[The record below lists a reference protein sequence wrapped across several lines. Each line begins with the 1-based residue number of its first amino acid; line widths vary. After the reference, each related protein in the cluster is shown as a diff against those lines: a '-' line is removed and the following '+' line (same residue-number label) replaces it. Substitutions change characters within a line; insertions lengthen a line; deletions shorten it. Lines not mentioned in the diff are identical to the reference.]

1 MELEILHT
9 KVCIIGAGPAGAAT
23 AIFLGREMVE
33 HIILDAASFP
43 RDKVCGDG
51 LDLKAIT
58 MLNHIDKDILQNELR
73 EDGDIQACWGFRLI
87 NPKGRYTEF
96 VFNPAEGNEKKPPYG
111 VCKRFALDN
120 ILVEKMNKKYS
131 TFLQKTKATKIER
144 IDGKWKI
151 LTQQKDKKKIEI
163 NCDLLV
169 GADGDHSVVLKHIGE
184 RKINREHYAGGVR
197 QYWQG
202 LKGVHEKNLM
212 EVYYPKKYP
221 MSYFWIFPLANGMAN
236 VGYGILSDVAVKNN
250 YNIREI
256 FTDLIKTDTVL
267 KNRFANATAL
277 DNVSGWGLPLASLR
291 RKCSGDGWLLVG
303 DAASMISP
311 TTGEGVG
318 TGMQTGF
325 IAAKFIKRAIEANNF
340 NESTFKNYDRE
351 IYRRME
357 DDIKLF
363 KLSMWFSP
371 KMMGWVMNNIVPFN
385 YFKTLFQKK
394 VGQWLNTA
402 YNKEIKVNL
411 D

>member
-1 MELEILHT
+1 MEKLDT
-9 KVCIIGAGPAGAAT
+9 KICIIGAGPAGAAT
-23 AIFLGREMVE
+23 AVFLGKENIK
-33 HIILDAASFP
+33 HIIVDAASFP
-43 RDKVCGDG
+43 RDKICGDG

-58 MLNHIDKDILQNELR
+58 MLNHVDTTILQNEIK
-73 EDGDIQACWGFRLI
+73 EGGNIEACWGFRLI
-87 NPKGRYTEF
+87 NPKGKYTEF
-96 VFNPAEGNEKKPPYG
+96 VFKPEKGNENKPPYG
-111 VCKRFALDN
+111 VSKRFALDN
-120 ILVEKMNKKYS
+120 ILVDKMNKNYS
-131 TFLQKTKATKIER
+131 TFLQETKAIKIER
-144 IDGKWKI
+144 IGNKWKI
-151 LTQQKDKKKIEI
+151 IAQQKDKKQIEI

-184 RKINREHYAGGVR
+184 RKINRAHYAGGVR
-197 QYWQG
+197 QYWKGIQG
-202 LKGVHEKNLM
+202 IHEKNLM

-221 MSYFWIFPLANGMAN
+221 MSYFWIFPLGNGLAN
-236 VGYGILSDVAVKNN
+236 VGYGILSDVAAKNN

-256 FTDLIKTDTVL
+256 FTDLIKTDTIL
-267 KNRFANATAL
+267 KTRFSNATSL
-277 DNVSGWGLPLASLR
+277 ENVSGWGLPLASLR
-291 RKCSGDGWLLVG
+291 RKCSGNGWILVG

-325 IAAKFIKRAIEANNF
+325 IAAKFIKKAVTENTFDETI
-340 NESTFKNYDRE
+340 FKNYDRE

-402 YNKEIKVNL
+402 YNKEIKVTL
-411 D
+411 E